1 MLLTQSLTSAVRDKD
16 IINSILQNIRW
27 AMVFR
32 STLRDAKII
41 APAIHC
47 TDNKIASKPFSYGKE
62 KMLTK
67 EQELVQELES
77 ITHFPERKGYLWLK
91 SDMPYAV
98 KIFTRKLATPEAMT
112 HVDAKELRIFARENS
127 LTNGVRK
134 SEIEKELHNKN
145 EQLKNVKKH
154 TSSSF
159 ASNVKSGI
167 QTEGQHTPHL
177 LEQLKKAY
185 VKKNKPETEK

>member
-1 MLLTQSLTSAVRDKD
+1 
-16 IINSILQNIRW
+16 
-27 AMVFR
+27 
-32 STLRDAKII
+32 
-41 APAIHC
+41 
-47 TDNKIASKPFSYGKE
+47 
-62 KMLTK
+62 
-67 EQELVQELES
+67 
-77 ITHFPERKGYLWLK
+77 
-91 SDMPYAV
+91 
-98 KIFTRKLATPEAMT
+98 MT